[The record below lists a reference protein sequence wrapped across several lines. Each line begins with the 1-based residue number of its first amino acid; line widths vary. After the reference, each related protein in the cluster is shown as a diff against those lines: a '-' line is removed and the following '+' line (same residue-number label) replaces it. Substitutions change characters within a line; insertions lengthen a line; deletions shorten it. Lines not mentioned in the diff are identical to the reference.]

1 MTCNRTMDIILLI
14 DGSGSLGKAGWKAE
28 IVAAQFTVDA
38 FIESGKAEMAVIL
51 FSGPRTW
58 GKVEKCTGKNAQNVD
73 MEECGIK
80 TVTHFTDDLKK
91 VKNLITGLDWPKGG
105 TLTSLALMTAK
116 AELSLG
122 RKDAS
127 SAVIVFTDGRPLSY
141 RKTHLASM
149 AVRKASRLL
158 WVPVTEYAPLKYI
171 KSWATRRWQENV
183 VVVSSFGDLEKPQTI
198 THIVAD
204 LCPKQD
210 QRMRFGRSAG
220 LDL

>member
-1 MTCNRTMDIILLI
+1 MDITLLI
-14 DGSGSLGKAGWKAE
+14 DGSGSLGKTGWKAE
-28 IVAAQFTVDA
+28 IAAALHTVDA
-38 FIESGKAEMAVIL
+38 FVDSGKAEMSVIL

-58 GKVEKCTGKNAQNVD
+58 GKCKKCIGKSAASVN

-91 VKNLITGLDWPKGG
+91 VKQLITGLEWPRGG

-127 SAVIVFTDGRPLSY
+127 SSVVVFTDGKPMSE
-141 RKTHLASM
+141 RKTRLASN

-158 WVPVTEYAPLKYI
+158 WVAIRKNAPLKQI
-171 KSWATRRWQENV
+171 KKWATRRWQENV
-183 VVVSSFGDLEKPQTI
+183 VKVNNFGDLEKPETI
-198 THIVAD
+198 THLVAD
-204 LCPKQD
+204 LCPLQD
-210 QRMRFGRSAG
+210 QVMRFGRPAA
-220 LDL
+220 LE